1 MGVRKKFKNESF
13 ESLMK
18 RFKKSVEKRDTI
30 NEVKRR
36 EQFEK
41 PSLKQRK
48 ARELARKKEQKRQE
62 DQSLHRQDRAT
73 YSRNNKVH

>member
-62 DQSLHRQDRAT
+62 DQSLHRSHA
-73 YSRNNKVH
+73 

>member
-41 PSLKQRK
+41 PSLGRRK
-48 ARELARKKEQKRQE
+48 ARELARKKELKRQE
-62 DQSLHRQDRAT
+62 DQNIHRSHA
-73 YSRNNKVH
+73 

>member
-62 DQSLHRQDRAT
+62 DQRIHRFR
-73 YSRNNKVH
+73 

>member
-62 DQSLHRQDRAT
+62 DQNIHRSHA
-73 YSRNNKVH
+73 

>member
-1 MGVRKKFKNESF
+1 MGVKKKFKSESF

-48 ARELARKKEQKRQE
+48 ARELARKKELKRQE
-62 DQSLHRQDRAT
+62 DQNIHRSHA
-73 YSRNNKVH
+73 

>member
-1 MGVRKKFKNESF
+1 MGVNKKFKSESF

-41 PSLKQRK
+41 PSLKGRESRK
-48 ARELARKKEQKRQE
+48 LARKKELKRQE
-62 DQSLHRQDRAT
+62 DQSI
-73 YSRNNKVH
+73 SRSRG

>member
-13 ESLMK
+13 ESFMK

-41 PSLKQRK
+41 PSLRGRK
-48 ARELARKKEQKRQE
+48 ARELARKKELKRQE
-62 DQSLHRQDRAT
+62 DQNIHRSHA
-73 YSRNNKVH
+73 

>member
-48 ARELARKKEQKRQE
+48 ARELARKKELKRQE
-62 DQSLHRQDRAT
+62 DQNIHRSHA
-73 YSRNNKVH
+73 

>member
-1 MGVRKKFKNESF
+1 
-13 ESLMK
+13 MK

-41 PSLKQRK
+41 PSLRGRK
-48 ARELARKKEQKRQE
+48 ARELARKKELKRQE
-62 DQSLHRQDRAT
+62 DQNIHRSHA
-73 YSRNNKVH
+73 